1 MSVFCRKGDPQSRE
15 GRRWKDAVDD
25 ARAVRKRCR
34 LVWKHAA
41 CGVVNEVS
49 KVGPGGAGV
58 TLVVRGILSAAGAFV
73 PINGMGLSHEP
84 SELFSFSCHPCAG
97 RGACT

>member
-1 MSVFCRKGDPQSRE
+1 MRS
-15 GRRWKDAVDD
+15 
-25 ARAVRKRCR
+25 
-34 LVWKHAA
+34 
-41 CGVVNEVS
+41 NEAL

-58 TLVVRGILSAAGAFV
+58 TLAVCGILAAAGTFV

-84 SELFSFSCHPCAG
+84 SGLFSFSCHPCAG